1 MPILKPF
8 HRIYR
13 ELISANNS
21 GYSSWAFI
29 VDKEYAKKPHHFTR
43 GFLILQEDIKNLF
56 EYIEPADINL
66 KTYSYR
72 IHELLMRTCIELEA
86 NFKAILRENI
96 YTPTFRSGN
105 KAGQL
110 RTEEFWN
117 INDYIK
123 INKTHHLDN
132 YFVEFPFWRGNQ
144 NRYQPFLDWQSGSS
158 LTWYQVYNETK
169 HDKNDKFE
177 LANFESLLT
186 AFAGLF
192 VLLSS
197 QFSCQDFQTGS
208 ISLSLESG
216 SSYFDGEFGIG
227 EYLKIEF
234 PKNWTDEE
242 KYDFDW
248 SVLKSE
254 PIRFQKFD
262 YNTI

>member
-1 MPILKPF
+1 MPITKPF

-13 ELISANNS
+13 TLIQSINS

-29 VDKEYAKKPHHFTR
+29 VDKEYAKSPHHFTR
-43 GFLILQEDIKNLF
+43 AFLILQEDIKGLF

-66 KTYSYR
+66 RTYSYR
-72 IHELLMRTCIELEA
+72 IHELLMRTCIEVEI

-96 YTPTFRSGN
+96 YSPTYQSGS
-105 KAGQL
+105 KAGQS

-117 INDYIK
+117 INDYSK

-132 YFVEFPFWRGNQ
+132 YFVELPFWRGNK
-144 NRYQPFLDWQSGSS
+144 NRYQPFFGWQSGSS
-158 LTWYQVYNETK
+158 LSWYQAYNETK
-169 HDKNDKFE
+169 HDRNNKFE
-177 LANFESLLT
+177 LANFENLIT

-197 QFSCQDFQTGS
+197 QFNCQSFEPGS
-208 ISLSLESG
+208 TLLSSG
-216 SSYFDGEFGIG
+216 TDGYFDGKFGIG

-234 PKNWTDEE
+234 PTNWTQAE

-248 SVLKSE
+248 SVLKNE
-254 PIRFQKFD
+254 TIRFQKFD
-262 YNTI
+262 YNNI

>member
-1 MPILKPF
+1 MPIDKPF
-8 HRIYR
+8 HRIFR
-13 ELISANNS
+13 ELIKSNNS

-29 VDKEYAKKPHHFTR
+29 VDKGYAKTPHHYTR
-43 GFLILQEDIKNLF
+43 GFLILQEDIKSLF

-72 IHELLMRTCIELEA
+72 IHELLMRTCIEVEA

-96 YTPTFRSGN
+96 YTPTYRNGS
-105 KAGQL
+105 KAGQF

-123 INKTHHLDN
+123 TNKTHHLDN
-132 YFVEFPFWRGNQ
+132 YFVEFPFWRGTK
-144 NRYQPFLDWQSGSS
+144 NRYQPFSDWQSGSS
-158 LTWYQVYNETK
+158 VSWYQAYNETK

-177 LANFESLLT
+177 LANFENLIK

-197 QFSCQDFQTGS
+197 QFNCESFQPGNT
-208 ISLSLESG
+208 SLSIG
-216 SSYFDGEFGIG
+216 TDGYFDGEFGIG

-234 PKNWTDEE
+234 PKNWSDTE

-248 SVLKSE
+248 SVLKKE
-254 PIRFQKFD
+254 AIRFMKFD

>member
-1 MPILKPF
+1 MPVNKPF

-13 ELISANNS
+13 ELTEARNS

-29 VDKEYAKKPHHFTR
+29 VDRDYAKTPHHYTR
-43 GFLILQEDIKNLF
+43 GFLILQEDIKRLF
-56 EYIEPADINL
+56 EFIEPADINL

-72 IHELLMRTCIELEA
+72 IHELLMRTCIEIES

-96 YTPTFRSGN
+96 YSPVYKSGS
-105 KAGQL
+105 KSGQF

-123 INKTHHLDN
+123 VNKTHHLDN
-132 YFVEFPFWRGNQ
+132 YFVEFPFWRGNK
-144 NRYQPFLDWQSGSS
+144 NRYQPFSTWQSNSS
-158 LTWYQVYNETK
+158 LYWYQAYNETK
-169 HDKNDKFE
+169 HDKNEKFE
-177 LANFESLLT
+177 IANFENLIT

-197 QFSCQDFQTGS
+197 QFNCESFEPGNT
-208 ISLSLESG
+208 SLSG
-216 SSYFDGEFGIG
+216 GIDSYFEGEFGIG

-234 PKNWTDEE
+234 PSNWADDE

-248 SVLKSE
+248 SILKNE
-254 PIRFQKFD
+254 PVRFQKFD
-262 YNTI
+262 YNKI